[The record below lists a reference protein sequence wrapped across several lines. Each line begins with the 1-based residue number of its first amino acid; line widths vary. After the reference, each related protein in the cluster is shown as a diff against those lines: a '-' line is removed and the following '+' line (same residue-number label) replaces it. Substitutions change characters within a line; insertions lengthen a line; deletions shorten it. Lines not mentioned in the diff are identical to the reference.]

1 MHSSLIC
8 SLYFI
13 LFRYQVA
20 SIAKYNNGPRNRFLA
35 DGCLTYSFDGKGCK
49 NDSMDVVEKFNILLI
64 CCVLMR
70 VAWDFKFTM
79 SHLKKIINQFIL
91 FLLQKRKQKQ
101 NEKKT

>member
-13 LFRYQVA
+13 LFRCQVA
-20 SIAKYNNGPRNRFLA
+20 SIAKYNNGPQNRFLA

-49 NDSMDVVEKFNILLI
+49 NNSMDVVEKWINILLI

-70 VAWDFKFTM
+70 IVWA
-79 SHLKKIINQFIL
+79 
-91 FLLQKRKQKQ
+91 
-101 NEKKT
+101 